1 MKKCKCFIKA
11 QNNEDTV
18 KGVLF
23 NTLKHRKVLIK
34 VIK

>member
-1 MKKCKCFIKA
+1 MKRCKIVIFK
-11 QNNEDTV
+11 NNEDTV

>member
-1 MKKCKCFIKA
+1 MKKCKIVIFK
-11 QNNEDTV
+11 NNEDTV

-23 NTLKHRKVLIK
+23 NTLKHRKAFIK

>member
-1 MKKCKCFIKA
+1 MKRCKIVIFK
-11 QNNEDTV
+11 NNEDTV
-18 KGVLF
+18 KSVLF